1 MSFTPPSKSNAREEA
16 EGSLTTAGREGASSG
31 ASPVQILVI
40 GAWRERNTALQP
52 PRVADR
58 VHGDPRFPKRA
69 LKNHRGETAN
79 VLSSLPIP
87 QLQRRVN
94 TLSPRS
100 ANQRV
105 RSLLFLRCL
114 LHTANSADFCCS
126 KSPVHWR
133 EPPFRQAR
141 PGSPAGGRKRTR
153 GFLFFFNS
161 CYPPFP
167 VSHSLTNLLINPCPS
182 CRSRGSQ

>member
-94 TLSPRS
+94 TLSPQS

-105 RSLLFLRCL
+105 RTLLFLRCL

-126 KSPVHWR
+126 ESRALEGTTVPTSKTWLACRRSQEDQRVFGFFLIPATLPSLCHTHSH
-133 EPPFRQAR
+133 EP
-141 PGSPAGGRKRTR
+141 SD
-153 GFLFFFNS
+153 
-161 CYPPFP
+161 
-167 VSHSLTNLLINPCPS
+167 
-182 CRSRGSQ
+182 